1 MTDKDIIDGILQH
14 EGSAY
19 TNVPGD
25 RGGPTRY
32 GITLKT
38 LAAWRKVPV
47 LPTDVQLLT
56 EEQARAIYADLYIK
70 RPRYDL
76 IKDDLLRAL
85 VVDCGVNS
93 GVRAATRWLQQ
104 ALGVVTDGS
113 IGPTTLATLDA
124 IPPAAVY
131 LRLCAIR
138 VRFYGTIISHDPSQA
153 AFAAGWANRV
163 AQFIEQAHGAQ
174 IT

>member
-19 TNVPGD
+19 TNVHGD

-56 EEQARAIYADLYIK
+56 EEEARAIYQHEYIIEPGFSHIAD
-70 RPRYDL
+70 DA
-76 IKDDLLRAL
+76 LRVA
-85 VVDCGVNS
+85 VIDAGVNS
-93 GVRAATRWLQQ
+93 GPGRATEWLQL
-104 ALGVVTDGS
+104 ALGVTPDGVL
-113 IGPTTLATLDA
+113 GVKTLGALDSADATEA
-124 IPPAAVY
+124 
-131 LRLCAIR
+131 LR
-138 VRFYGTIISHDPSQA
+138 RFLLYRLKHLAGMMKDKSQHQ
-153 AFAAGWANRV
+153 FAAGWLVRV
-163 AQFIEQAHGAQ
+163 MSFFGG
-174 IT
+174 

>member
-56 EEQARAIYADLYIK
+56 EEEARAIYADLYIK

-93 GVRAATRWLQQ
+93 GVRAATSWLQQ

>member
-56 EEQARAIYADLYIK
+56 EEEARAIYQHEYIIEPGFSQIAD
-70 RPRYDL
+70 DA
-76 IKDDLLRAL
+76 LRVA
-85 VVDCGVNS
+85 VIDAGVNS
-93 GVRAATRWLQQ
+93 SPKRATGWLQL
-104 ALGVVTDGS
+104 ALGVKVDGVLGTET
-113 IGPTTLATLDA
+113 IGALATTNATSVLHRFLL
-124 IPPAAVY
+124 Y
-131 LRLCAIR
+131 RLEHLAKMCE
-138 VRFYGTIISHDPSQA
+138 HDPEQRK
-153 AFAAGWANRV
+153 FAAGWLIRV
-163 AQFIEQAHGAQ
+163 MSFCK
-174 IT
+174 